1 MDELLILELEEG
13 ENGQC
18 ARIVTRSY
26 PSDERGLV
34 SLTPPC
40 STLEEME
47 QAVEDL
53 KARLDILLT
62 EARGILAPSQKP
74 DAMEQESVEP
84 ESPEELWHA
93 MARCKTLEA
102 MQRLFNPKDPE
113 LRREVADL
121 VFSRV
126 NVFKGPGALFSQHYN
141 DEKGLLE

>member
-1 MDELLILELEEG
+1 MEELLTLDLEEG
-13 ENGQC
+13 EGGQR

-26 PSDERGLV
+26 PSDDRGFV
-34 SLTPPC
+34 SLTPYCGTP
-40 STLEEME
+40 EEME
-47 QAVEDL
+47 RAVEDL
-53 KARLDILLT
+53 KARLDTLLA
-62 EARGILAPSQKP
+62 EARKVFLPLPQP
-74 DAMEQESVEP
+74 NRMEQEPFEP

-102 MQRLFNPKDPE
+102 MQRLFNPRDPE